1 MYATHTE
8 IIRTEKLRALM
19 EKVDNMQIEKK

>member
-1 MYATHTE
+1 MYATHAE